1 MTLKHLYATFLVSTE
16 DTLLAHF
23 PSVFQNQVSYLKPE
37 IVSNFK
43 KHITAWCLIKLSH
56 LFMNSLLWLDCKHLH
71 GVILALD
78 SKEHFILVSTNS
90 WNKHVSFQIK
100 LLELHS

>member
-1 MTLKHLYATFLVSTE
+1 MTLEHLHATFPTSTE

-23 PSVFQNQVSYLKPE
+23 PNVFQNQVSYLKPE

-43 KHITAWCLIKLSH
+43 KHSTAWCLIKLSH

-78 SKEHFILVSTNS
+78 SKEHFILGDTDSL
-90 WNKHVSFQIK
+90 NKHITFQTK
-100 LLELHS
+100 LLELPS